1 MVTENIAPPL
11 MTGGDLAP
19 AQPPGFIG
27 IIPNSAH
34 QAPAGLFDNGS
45 SQLAIVEFD
54 DQGRCYDR
62 RQMEALAGWIDG
74 VADRDVII
82 VVFVHGWKHDAR
94 SDDTNL
100 ASFREVLAQ
109 AVAHEAAE
117 AGAGARPVLGV
128 FVGWRGVSFYDR
140 PDILDNLTFW
150 DRQGAGRRVAVGSV
164 RELFGR
170 FRHYRNRRK
179 DAGGAPLLVIVGHSF
194 GGMIV
199 YSALAQ
205 SLIEAATAPA
215 RAVSPRFA
223 DLVLL
228 VNPAVEA
235 ARYLPIYDL
244 VQSRMSQQMGTDQ
257 PPVFVCATAA
267 NDWATGLA
275 FPIGNA
281 LSLVTESCRGWQE
294 RQAMINTIGHLK
306 WMKTHDLVG
315 AGASYQLNPV
325 SANSEWSPFWV
336 ARAAPDIIN
345 GHNGIF
351 MEPFLR
357 FVGDLVFRHVQY
369 SRSTQAPRTMPQ
381 T

>member
-336 ARAAPDIIN
+336 ARATPDIIN